1 MRRLMFLALLG
12 ACASAGRES
21 PATDG
26 QPGAEPGIGGPL
38 IDAMPDA
45 PPDMLIMQT
54 LSQTTSNQ
62 NAASNSIACQAGTNS
77 WYRVF
82 PLADFGITG
91 PFNVQSVTFGVQEA
105 GGSPPIN
112 VKIGTYAG
120 TPGTTL
126 DLAMI
131 TALNQVTIN
140 AANQTNPGANVT
152 TNITGTVPAGGKLV
166 VEINRP
172 NAGTSTVYFYIG
184 ASNQG
189 ETKSGYMRGPSCN
202 PATPNPT
209 TPATLGFPA
218 TNLNIVVTG
227 TH

>member
-1 MRRLMFLALLG
+1 MRRLWFLGLLG
-12 ACASAGRES
+12 ACAQAGRES

-26 QPGAEPGIGGPL
+26 QPGNESTGGEMQI
-38 IDAMPDA
+38 IDAA
-45 PPDMLIMQT
+45 PDMLVMQT
-54 LSQTTSNQ
+54 LSQTTSNT
-62 NAASNSIACQAGTNS
+62 NATSNSIACAAGLNS

-82 PLADFGITG
+82 TLSDFNITG
-91 PFNVQSVTFGVQEA
+91 PFAVQSVTYGVQEA
-105 GGSPPIN
+105 AGSPPIN

-120 TPGTTL
+120 TPGATL

-131 TALNQVTIN
+131 TPINTVSVN
-140 AANQTNPGANVT
+140 AAAQTNPGATVT
-152 TNITGTVPAGGKLV
+152 TPITGMVPAGGKLI
-166 VEINRP
+166 VEISRP
-172 NAGTSTVYFYIG
+172 NAATSTQYFYIG

-218 TNLNIVVTG
+218 SNLNIVVTG